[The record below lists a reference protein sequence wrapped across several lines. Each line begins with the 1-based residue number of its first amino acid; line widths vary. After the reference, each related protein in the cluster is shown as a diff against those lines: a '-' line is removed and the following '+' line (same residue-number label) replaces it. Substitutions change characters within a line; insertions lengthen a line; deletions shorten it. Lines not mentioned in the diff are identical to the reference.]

1 MTLFKFPLRRRIE
14 AKLAELNREY
24 ASLESRKRDK
34 TITKDTTDYCH
45 YVVEQGNIKREIDL
59 LKSLIK

>member
-1 MTLFKFPLRRRIE
+1 MTLFKSPLRRRIE
-14 AKLAELNREY
+14 AKLVELVREY

-45 YVVEQGNIKREIDL
+45 YVIEQGNIQREIDL
-59 LKSLIK
+59 LRSLLK